1 MEIILA
7 KEFLYRV
14 KENDTIQSLCSKF
27 NTSKAKI
34 IRNNNKIDLYAGE
47 WIKIKVNEYLS
58 HFVKPM
64 ETLSK
69 IAKQYNVSIEK
80 LKTDNEL
87 YEERLYIGQ
96 LIKIY
101 KAKD

>member
-1 MEIILA
+1 MDIVLA

-14 KENDTIQSLCSKF
+14 KTGDTIKDLCIRY
-27 NTSKAKI
+27 NTNKTNI
-34 IRNNNKIDLYAGE
+34 IRNNDSIELYPGE
-47 WIKIKVNEYLS
+47 WIKIKVNDYLS

-69 IAKQYNVSIEK
+69 IAKQYDVSIEK
-80 LKTDNEL
+80 LKSDNNLIET
-87 YEERLYIGQ
+87 RLYIGQ

-101 KAKD
+101 K